1 MFGLA
6 AYRAAETGGQRI
18 TVWLVAAICSAIWFV
33 LRYYYGGID
42 PEDQGSLGD
51 EPDEDE

>member
-6 AYRAAETGGQRI
+6 AYLAAETRSQLI
-18 TVWLVAAICSAIWFV
+18 TVYLVAAICSAIWFV

-51 EPDEDE
+51 DPDDE